1 MLFLKN
7 KFTLLLIIILLFSIN
22 AYSITVTIL
31 PFTSADETW
40 IEEYKADD
48 GIPRVLEDSLVNT
61 KMLNVTDY
69 DLLISYFGS
78 YDIVASYKSM
88 NTNLQLAADF
98 IKETFNSDYIITGE
112 ILNFNLKKGGKDTA
126 NVEFKVN
133 LVDIKSL
140 KTVKSFTDT
149 GTYTLPNNSPV
160 YSAEDA
166 LFTETALGAA
176 SAVAMSKIAANI
188 TKYLGNPPI
197 TGIITRVENDKLY
210 INVGKNNNIKI
221 GDEFNIYKSDKILN
235 LPNSR
240 NNPTNISNI
249 PKIPAENNEK
259 GYVSVRS
266 NAAGDV
272 WYTSEMLYKY
282 RFYQYKETLVASAK
296 VIEIYD
302 YYAVLENKSNAN
314 IEQMM
319 IVKIKNQEHNR

>member
-1 MLFLKN
+1 MLFIKN
-7 KFTLLLIIILLFSIN
+7 KFILFITVLLFSIN
-22 AYSITVTIL
+22 AYSVNITIL
-31 PFTSADETW
+31 PFESADETW

-48 GIPRVLEDSLVNT
+48 GIARVLEDSLINT

-69 DLLISYFGS
+69 DLLISYFSS

-88 NTNLQLAADF
+88 QTNLQLAADF

-133 LVDIKSL
+133 LIDINSL

-176 SAVAMSKIAANI
+176 SSVALNKIANDI
-188 TKYLGNPPI
+188 TKFLGNPPL
-197 TGIITRVENDKLY
+197 TGIITRIEDNKLY
-210 INVGKNNNIKI
+210 INLGKNNNIKI
-221 GDEFNIYKSDKILN
+221 GDEFNIYKVDKVLK
-235 LPNSR
+235 LPSSENNST
-240 NNPTNISNI
+240 NNISNI
-249 PKIPAENNEK
+249 PKIPMSSNTEK

-266 NAAGDV
+266 NEKGDV

-282 RFYQYKETLVASAK
+282 RFYKNEEKLVTSAK

-302 YYAVLENKSNAN
+302 YYAVLEYKSDLK
-314 IEQMM
+314 IEPMM
-319 IVKIKNQEHNR
+319 IVKIKN

>member
-1 MLFLKN
+1 MLFIKN
-7 KFTLLLIIILLFSIN
+7 KFILFITVLLFSIN
-22 AYSITVTIL
+22 AYSVNITIL
-31 PFTSADETW
+31 PFESADETW

-48 GIPRVLEDSLVNT
+48 GIARVLEDSLINT
-61 KMLNVTDY
+61 KMVNVTDY
-69 DLLISYFGS
+69 DLLISYFSS

-88 NTNLQLAADF
+88 QTNLQLAADF

-133 LVDIKSL
+133 LININTL

-176 SAVAMSKIAANI
+176 SSVALNKIANDI
-188 TKYLGNPPI
+188 TKFLGNPPL
-197 TGIITRVENDKLY
+197 TGIITRIENNKLY
-210 INVGKNNNIKI
+210 INLGKNNNIKI
-221 GDEFNIYKSDKILN
+221 GDEFNIYKVDKVLQ
-235 LPNSR
+235 LPSSENNST
-240 NNPTNISNI
+240 NNISNI
-249 PKIPAENNEK
+249 PKIPMSSNTEK

-266 NAAGDV
+266 NEKGDV

-282 RFYQYKETLVASAK
+282 RFYKNEEKLVTSAK

-302 YYAVLENKSNAN
+302 YYAVLEYKSDLK
-314 IEQMM
+314 IEPMM
-319 IVKIKNQEHNR
+319 IVKIKN

>member
-1 MLFLKN
+1 MLFIRN
-7 KFTLLLIIILLFSIN
+7 KFILLMIILIFSIN

-31 PFTSADETW
+31 PFECDDETW
-40 IEEYKADD
+40 VEEYKADD
-48 GIPRVLEDSLVNT
+48 GIARVLEDSLVNT
-61 KMLNVTDY
+61 KMINVTDY
-69 DLLISYFGS
+69 DLLISYFSS

-88 NTNLQLAADF
+88 QTNLQLASDF

-133 LVDIKSL
+133 LININTL

-176 SAVAMSKIAANI
+176 SAVALNKIADNI
-188 TKYLGNPPI
+188 TKYLGYPPLI
-197 TGIITRVENDKLY
+197 GTVTRIEDNKLY
-210 INVGKNNNIKI
+210 INLGKKNNIKL
-221 GDEFNIYKSDKILN
+221 GDEFNIYKVDKILQ
-235 LPNSR
+235 LPKSEK
-240 NNPTNISNI
+240 NPTNNISNI
-249 PKIPAENNEK
+249 PKIPADNNTEK
-259 GYVSVRS
+259 GYISVRS
-266 NAAGDV
+266 NQEGDV

-282 RFYQYKETLVASAK
+282 RFYKKEEKLVASAK

-302 YYAVLENKSNAN
+302 YYAILEYKSDAK
-314 IEQMM
+314 IEPMM
-319 IVKIKNQEHNR
+319 IVKIKN